1 VDGALLG
8 PIWCHVAEM
17 APSRLSGSG
26 RVRDRESSR
35 VKYGPLMRPNRAFVG
50 ALWAGLLV
58 IGSASP
64 IPASAKATPFSAFTP
79 FDSSGWGPFRLGE
92 TLKSA
97 KKALG
102 RNPDQ
107 IGYDDFDGQCKKGNP
122 DDGLVMRI
130 ESSADDTNR
139 PIVTKGLRA
148 GASKT
153 AIRKAFPNAKQSPHE
168 YTDGVYLDVT
178 LKSKRIIRFELGNGK
193 VANQVFLGVNGAA
206 QLVEG
211 CA

>member
-1 VDGALLG
+1 
-8 PIWCHVAEM
+8 
-17 APSRLSGSG
+17 
-26 RVRDRESSR
+26 
-35 VKYGPLMRPNRAFVG
+35 VKYGPLMRPNRAVVG
-50 ALWAGLLV
+50 ALSAGLLV

-64 IPASAKATPFSAFTP
+64 IPASAKATPFSAVTP

-92 TLKSA
+92 TLRSA

-107 IGYDDFDGQCKKGNP
+107 IGYDDFDGQCWYVEPFGKGAPWVMIQANKKGNP

-153 AIRKAFPNAKQSPHE
+153 AIKKAFPNAKQSPHE